1 MSTRVLIVDDNTA
14 LRESLQLVLSQ
25 AGYEV
30 ETARDGGEAVQ
41 VQASHP
47 ADVLLTDIFM
57 PDRDGIETI
66 QLFRSRYPAMGI
78 IAMSGDAHFPVQTDY
93 LQVAEVAGANF
104 TLRKPFKPQ
113 ALLEKLRELKP
124 QDKAG

>member
-1 MSTRVLIVDDNTA
+1 MSTRVLVVDDNPA
-14 LRESLQLVLSQ
+14 LRESLELVLSQ
-25 AGYEV
+25 AGYDV
-30 ETARDGGEAVQ
+30 ETARDGREAVEL
-41 VQASHP
+41 QASHP

-66 QLFRSRYPAMGI
+66 QLFRTRYPAMGI

-104 TLRKPFKPQ
+104 TLRKPFQPQ
-113 ALLEKLRELKP
+113 QLLEKLRELKR
-124 QDKAG
+124 QERAG